1 MPEWVKVSHTSF
13 SVPDAEASA
22 AWLQRGRGLEELNR
36 VDGDGWHGILL
47 IHPASSTPPSPTAS
61 TAPC

>member
-1 MPEWVKVSHTSF
+1 MPEWAKVSHTSF
-13 SVPDAEASA
+13 PVRDADASA
-22 AWLQRGRGLEELNR
+22 AWLQGALGLEELNR
-36 VDGDGWHGILL
+36 VEGDGWHGILP

>member
-22 AWLQRGRGLEELNR
+22 AWLQRGLGLEELNR

-61 TAPC
+61 TAPY